1 MSASPS
7 GPGDDRRGAEDRGD
21 RGHDAY
27 GGAGPPMRVLVFT
40 APVAEGH
47 LAAAR
52 TLSEDIRRQHED
64 AEVVVCDVL
73 PALRRPVRWFLHDA
87 YRWQLKAAPWLFGS
101 LFAVLHR
108 SRTARFVGRGVLSLV
123 ASKALLR
130 LVRRH
135 RPDVVVSTWPPATT
149 VLGCLRLR
157 GKVRVPVC
165 ATITDFAGLELW
177 ADKGADLHLVM
188 HESLVPD
195 VERLAGPGSARL
207 VSPLVSSVFHARRSA
222 TDARSTLGLPR
233 EGTIVVVS
241 GGGWAVGDL
250 RGAALTALEIDDAF
264 VVCLSGRDPEA
275 QTWLEDAFRDEP
287 RVMVLGF
294 TDEMSELL
302 AAADVL
308 VHSTGGVTCLEA
320 LARGCPIV
328 AYGAPAGHA
337 PLLAQQM
344 SALGLAAYARSPA
357 ELRTALLEAGT
368 KRIPRQRHHVDAATL
383 VLAAVPRVTA
393 TVRAR
398 LARVAGTTATLTAAL
413 FLLMASDAT
422 YPVVAEALALPESTS
437 VSPSR
442 DAIALVVRGDR
453 KALLALAPI
462 ARNDHVRASVAAS
475 EPLTR
480 RDVLTLKESGLD
492 PIPAL
497 SSMGVSSWFEVRQQ
511 LRGQKTEDQVS
522 GSFDYL
528 APREGFSIGGYLIA
542 RHLGGRPIQV
552 ESTLPAPGPGAAPV
566 RPGQI
571 LGATLASDS
580 IGDLQ
585 RLVSA
590 IRRVERSGVRVSSV
604 QRLRRPRGSS

>member
-1 MSASPS
+1 
-7 GPGDDRRGAEDRGD
+7 
-21 RGHDAY
+21 
-27 GGAGPPMRVLVFT
+27 MRVLVLT

-47 LAAAR
+47 VAAAR

-64 AEVVVCDVL
+64 AEVIVCDVL

-87 YRWQLKAAPWLFGS
+87 YRWQLQAAPWLFGS
-101 LFAVLHR
+101 LFVVLHR
-108 SRTARFVGRGVLSLV
+108 SRVARFVGRGALSLA

-130 LVRRH
+130 LVRDT

-188 HESLVPD
+188 HESLVSD
-195 VERLAGPGSARL
+195 VERVAGAGSARL
-207 VSPLVSSVFHARRSA
+207 VSPLVSRAFHARRSA
-222 TDARSTLGLPR
+222 TDARSALGLPGK
-233 EGTIVVVS
+233 GTIVVVS

-250 RGAALTALEIDDAF
+250 RGAALTALEIEDTF

-275 QTWLEDAFRDEP
+275 HALLEDTFRDEP
-287 RVMVLGF
+287 RVRVLGF
-294 TDEMSELL
+294 TNEMSELL

-368 KRIPRQRHHVDAATL
+368 RRIARHRYHVDAATL

-393 TVRAR
+393 TLRAR
-398 LARVAGTTATLTAAL
+398 VARVAGTTAALTAAL
-413 FLLMASDAT
+413 FVVMASDVT

-437 VSPSR
+437 ISPSR
-442 DAIALVVRGDR
+442 HAVALVVRGDR
-453 KALLALAPI
+453 EALLALAPV
-462 ARNDHVRASVAAS
+462 ARDDHLRASVAAS
-475 EPLTR
+475 GPLTT
-480 RDVLTLKESGLD
+480 RDVLTLKGSGLD
-492 PIPAL
+492 PIPVL
-497 SSMGVSSWFEVRQQ
+497 SSTGIASWFEVREQV
-511 LRGQKTEDQVS
+511 RSQKAEDQVT
-522 GSFDYL
+522 GSFVYL
-528 APREGFSIGGYLIA
+528 APRDGFSMAGYLLA

-552 ESTLPAPGPGAAPV
+552 EDTLPAPGLGAPRV
-566 RPGQI
+566 RAGEI
-571 LGATLASDS
+571 VGATLASGS
-580 IGDLQ
+580 NIDLQ

-590 IRRVERSGVRVSSV
+590 VRRVERSGIRVSSV
-604 QRLRRPRGSS
+604 QELTRPRGSS